1 MTGSSPTTLKAI
13 TGTCPFCGHE
23 YLGKPT
29 HCSRCGTLQ
38 ESAREEIRAKGME
51 ARRHLR
57 FQRASSDLF
66 FLIGLL
72 LGGPMM
78 TLGGEVHLGLFL
90 VLAGGFSSVLRRY
103 TEWST
108 AGTVG
113 IGILSATLVATALV
127 GSGGEL
133 EEDSGVSVEVR
144 EAFAQAL
151 DEEDFDILIETRGMD
166 AVTIWFH
173 PPQDT
178 LGECGDYP
186 APEIRTHLNELGFRR
201 VVVVDRNETG
211 GMCSFRP

>member
-1 MTGSSPTTLKAI
+1 MTGSSSAVLKAI

-29 HCSRCGTLQ
+29 HCGRCGTIQ
-38 ESAREEIRAKGME
+38 ESAREEIRAKGKE

-66 FLIGLL
+66 FLVGLL

-78 TLGGEVHLGLFL
+78 TVGGETHLGLLL
-90 VLAGGFSSVLRRY
+90 VLAGGFASVLRRY
-103 TEWST
+103 TDWST
-108 AGTVG
+108 PGTVG
-113 IGILSATLVATALV
+113 IGILSATLVATVAV
-127 GSGGEL
+127 RGEGESEL
-133 EEDSGVSVEVR
+133 GDGVSVEAR

-151 DEEDFDILIETRGMD
+151 DEEDLDIFIETRGMD

-173 PPQDT
+173 PPQEI
-178 LGECGDYP
+178 LGECGEYP
-186 APEIRTHLNELGFRR
+186 AEEIRTHLADLGFRR
-201 VVVVDRNETG
+201 VVVVDQTETG